1 MNKFIFAFL
10 FLFCGIANAQERLKM
25 AIPSDEESQV
35 NKLLENLAS
44 SINNEDYKSYS
55 SLLTKEFASKGKKKT
70 VMMFMK
76 HDLHFDAEKFTIME
90 SDAENLE
97 FILSYKLT
105 ADNACSEI
113 VSSIKSKRTEDGLV
127 ISNESIISENKIGGN
142 NNNAIAANNRR
153 PQADQQAQQP
163 VCKDGLCP
171 LQPPAV
177 VAARNPVP
185 VRKVKRNDQGQEVL
199 GGVGMFNDANG
210 NPDPNGIMWLDPQ
223 KLLQMFPEK
232 YGVPPCANGN
242 CPR

>member
-1 MNKFIFAFL
+1 MKKFVFAFL
-10 FLFCGIANAQERLKM
+10 FLFCGIVNAQERLKM
-25 AIPSDEESQV
+25 AIPSDEEGQV
-35 NKLLENLAS
+35 NKLLENLTS

-90 SDAENLE
+90 CDNENLE
-97 FILSYKLT
+97 FILSYTLT
-105 ADNACSEI
+105 ADNVSSEI
-113 VSSIKSKRTEDGLV
+113 VSSIKSKRTDNGLL

-142 NNNAIAANNRR
+142 NNAIAANNRR
-153 PQADQQAQQP
+153 PMVDQQADQP

-171 LQPPAV
+171 LQPPVA
-177 VAARNPVP
+177 VAAP
-185 VRKVKRNDQGQEVL
+185 VRKAKRNDQGQEVL
-199 GGVGMFNDANG
+199 GGVAMFNDANG
-210 NPDPNGIMWLDPQ
+210 NPDPNGIMWLDPK